1 MATYSFVCRLPI
13 SLSIIVN
20 KVWLCQYLIIRF
32 HLLCI
37 RTRTEQLRSQRSAL
51 TELRELPHT
60 LYSSWV
66 QEWIGVSR
74 QEATEVVEISVS
86 ESAYP
91 QKGRTLSFSNVLSYF
106 CFTFQHFL
114 SCFLYFTVNNF
125 FFFLSIVYSY
135 LSIYLVFNSVL
146 WLSFLFSSTSFIFS
160 FSFFIFIFNFSI
172 FFYCLT
178 VTGYCQVHYI
188 AIHTLNAHLNASSLS
203 LSLSLSRRISWSIC
217 LFVVVPQ
224 LMLLKIC

>member
-1 MATYSFVCRLPI
+1 M
-13 SLSIIVN
+13 
-20 KVWLCQYLIIRF
+20 WLCQYLIIRF

-60 LYSSWV
+60 LYSSWM

-86 ESAYP
+86 ESAYL

-106 CFTFQHFL
+106 CFTIFFL
-114 SCFLYFTVNNF
+114 CLFIIFFLFSLFTVNNF
-125 FFFLSIVYSY
+125 FFFLSIVYS
-135 LSIYLVFNSVL
+135 LFHYLVFNSVL
-146 WLSFLFSSTSFIFS
+146 WLFFLFSSTSSIFS
-160 FSFFIFIFNFSI
+160 FSFFIFIFNFPI

-203 LSLSLSRRISWSIC
+203 LSLSLSRRIRWSIC
-217 LFVVVPQ
+217 LFVVVVVPQ